1 MIAADQGRDLAKRCG
16 TMANDNRELSAEELG
31 FVTGGGLVDK
41 LLSET
46 EATTDDFLKRFADA
60 SLRFNAFINTPAAN
74 QSAPAAQE

>member
-1 MIAADQGRDLAKRCG
+1 MILAMNARDLAKRCG

-31 FVTGGGLVDK
+31 SVTGGGLVDK
-41 LLSET
+41 LLTET

-60 SLRFNAFINTPAAN
+60 SQRFNAFINTPAAN